1 MAFVL
6 VARLTARDGE
16 QDRAAELIG
25 RLVEATRTEPGN
37 VHYIPHRD
45 PENPRVFIL
54 YEQYRD
60 EAAFE
65 EHAQSDHFKTLAA
78 GELFGLM
85 DERRREFYETFD
97 QQS

>member
-16 QDRAAELIG
+16 QDRAADLIG

-45 PENPRVFIL
+45 PEDPRVFL
-54 YEQYRD
+54 MYEQYRD
-60 EAAFE
+60 KAAFE
-65 EHAQSDHFKTLAA
+65 EHGQTEHFKTIAL
-78 GELFGLM
+78 GELFPLM
-85 DERRREFYETFD
+85 ESRERNFYETLD
-97 QQS
+97 